1 MLKRGFRWWL
11 GWFIFLLVL
20 DLVIPWTVLSSVSK
34 TTGALLFWPIWAL
47 IAIISCFI
55 LFLKWKEVD

>member
-1 MLKRGFRWWL
+1 MKRSFWVWV

-20 DLVIPWTVLSSVSK
+20 DLVIPWAVLSSVPR

-47 IAIISCFI
+47 AAIVSCFM
-55 LFLKWKEVD
+55 LFLNWKKVD

>member
-1 MLKRGFRWWL
+1 MKRSFRGWL

-20 DLVIPWTVLSSVSK
+20 DLVIPWAVLSSMPK
-34 TTGALLFWPIWAL
+34 TTGALLFWPIWVFV
-47 IAIISCFI
+47 AIISCFI